1 MDAATIIRD
10 FTAKGVRLAPTDH
23 GTISITPRSR
33 LTDADRD
40 LLRKHKADVL
50 AELQKV
56 NLVNMVNIDS
66 GHLPPARIV
75 HDPQAKFIDPLAEAR
90 TLLTVM
96 RRVGLRVRLTS
107 GDQLRMGPDRGWDDV
122 PGFEGMP
129 DLTPSEHGVILHRL
143 MNLAQEAPAPAVE
156 SYPSTTPAEKMQHRQ
171 DMTPSRASCGTC
183 LHFLPDII
191 NPAQGVGRCGV
202 TGAGPPSGGSGYK
215 ACYPM
220 APRTCHSYEGN
231 ET

>member
-10 FTAKGVRLAPTDH
+10 FAAKGVQLAPTDH

-75 HDPQAKFIDPLAEAR
+75 HDQEPKFTDPLAEAR

-107 GDQLRMGPDRGWDDV
+107 GDQLRIGPDRMLWPYDR
-122 PGFEGMP
+122 EYIA
-129 DLTPSEHGVILHRL
+129 EHRDALIALL
-143 MNLAQEAPAPAVE
+143 KEEIPQ
-156 SYPSTTPAEKMQHRQ
+156 Q
-171 DMTPSRASCGTC
+171 
-183 LHFLPDII
+183 
-191 NPAQGVGRCGV
+191 
-202 TGAGPPSGGSGYK
+202 
-215 ACYPM
+215 
-220 APRTCHSYEGN
+220 
-231 ET
+231 

>member
-10 FTAKGVRLAPTDH
+10 FTAKGVQLAPTDR

-75 HDPQAKFIDPLAEAR
+75 HIPEATFIDPLGEAR
-90 TLLTVM
+90 TLLSVM
-96 RRVGLRVRLTS
+96 RKVGLLVRLTS
-107 GDQLRMGPDRGWDDV
+107 DDQLRIGPSNMLWPYDR
-122 PGFEGMP
+122 EYIA
-129 DLTPSEHGVILHRL
+129 EHRDALIALLKEELNH
-143 MNLAQEAPAPAVE
+143 
-156 SYPSTTPAEKMQHRQ
+156 
-171 DMTPSRASCGTC
+171 
-183 LHFLPDII
+183 
-191 NPAQGVGRCGV
+191 
-202 TGAGPPSGGSGYK
+202 
-215 ACYPM
+215 
-220 APRTCHSYEGN
+220 GN
-231 ET
+231 